1 MPRERRG
8 RTNCPVCGQHVPINN
23 MDGSLRKHHDPA
35 RNGYVCKGPE
45 KPKEG

>member
-1 MPRERRG
+1 MPKERRG
-8 RTNCPVCGQHVPINN
+8 RTNCPVCGQHVPIN

-45 KPKEG
+45 KPKED